1 MFRWSEMVRAL
12 FRKGESSGQLSAG
25 VVLAMALVGFLLM
38 FGSGL
43 FFPSAPAKQ
52 ATFNTGDSGQSI
64 SVQRVTDLDCEA
76 KYERSLQETLGSI
89 AGAGAV
95 TIDVFWAGSP
105 RSEFARSLENTEKTA
120 QDSGSAGIAKITTE
134 TRTNSQVTLLRSGS
148 REEPLV
154 VQTTAPVVQG
164 VLVVA
169 EGASNPQ
176 IRWEL
181 AKAVQTAL
189 GVPIHRVKVLP
200 RGEK

>member
-1 MFRWSEMVRAL
+1 MVKAL
-12 FRKGESSGQLSAG
+12 FQKGESSGQLSAG
-25 VVLAMALVGFLLM
+25 AVLAMALVGFLLM

-52 ATFNTGDSGQSI
+52 ATFTSGDSGQPTSI
-64 SVQRVTDLDCEA
+64 QKVTELDFEA
-76 KYERSLQETLGSI
+76 KYERSLQQTLASI

-95 TIDVFWAGSP
+95 TVDVFLAGTS

-176 IRWEL
+176 VRWEL

-189 GVPIHRVKVLP
+189 GIPIHRVKVLP
-200 RGEK
+200 KEEK